1 MKTQETALAFLK
13 FSANLKKTFR
23 SEVSKDDC
31 SLSLERFRCLQY
43 LKDTQGATLTQ
54 AREGLGISSSSL
66 CIMLKKLE
74 QEGLVLRNRDT
85 VDRRVVRYAISP
97 PALVRLE
104 EYVQKHVAVLV
115 RRLEA
120 ATPEERQRLVSA
132 LDEITRVLSI
142 SM

>member
-1 MKTQETALAFLK
+1 MTPQETALAFFK
-13 FSANLKKTFR
+13 FSTTLRNTLR
-23 SEVSKDDC
+23 SGVSKDDC

-54 AREGLGISSSSL
+54 ASEDLGISSSSL

-85 VDRRVVRYAISP
+85 ADRRVVRYAISSS
-97 PALVRLE
+97 ALIRLE
-104 EYVQKHVAVLV
+104 EYLQKHLAVLE
-115 RRLEA
+115 RRLEKL
-120 ATPEERQRLVSA
+120 TPEDRQRLVAS
-132 LDEITRVLSI
+132 LDEVRRILSI